1 MSHGRRIDSPHTH
14 VARWHYETGADVQ
27 PDEVGRS
34 LQADLGLRGSEEVT
48 ANELKRIL
56 GAFVNDPSELDIR
69 QGRIV
74 AQIQDDLVDVR
85 LTTKAESGEL
95 MVEDGGTT
103 YTPRAWILRRVAR
116 LDQLAERM
124 LSYIPE
130 TPAFVV
136 PSGLLRADMASSAE
150 DEETSIADVAGY
162 LEGHFTSP
170 IPATTS
176 ILYLTS
182 DAGEGKTT
190 LINHLA
196 RQQANRCRSRTAN
209 WLLVPIAL
217 GGKTFLRFDDVVIG
231 TLSNRFRFNR
241 YYFDGFLELVKLGA
255 VVPAFDGFE
264 EMFVEG
270 HSGEAVSALGSFI
283 DSLESAGSIMV
294 AARKAF
300 FEITSFKT
308 QARLFDAIGDRS
320 ASFARLKLNRWH
332 KPQFTKYA
340 ALRGFDRAE
349 DLYATFSAR
358 LGSEHPMLSR
368 AFLVKRLIDL
378 AQNAETVEQLA
389 TELGNAPQ
397 DYFFKFVETLLDR
410 EARLKWLDKTG
421 DAAQPLLSLTEHHL
435 LLAAVAREMWQSST
449 NALRLDV
456 IDVIVDMFAEP
467 LKRGPAFVRQIRER
481 IRNHSLLSTDLTR
494 GNLLEFD
501 HDEFRRFYLGEALGG
516 ALVERNRADLLSI
529 VAVDRLPPD
538 TCDQALG
545 HVIRAGKR
553 RDDCV
558 SLVIEVARGSSPL
571 SFARENCGALLIR
584 LLSGGLDTASST
596 AVDSVVFPLNALVGR
611 QLTNVEFSQCRF
623 EPTEI
628 VAAQFT
634 AISFKACEFER
645 IDIAD
650 DDSLKGSTFV
660 DCRVNA
666 LRRGVGDAERH
677 FYGPHE
683 IAAEMRSCGASVYS
697 GEVSQ
702 AETNVPARDSRI
714 DAVEKFLRVF
724 LRATQVNEDTI
735 RAKFGKQAAWF
746 IDDLV
751 PTLIRSKIV
760 EQVEYRGKGVQARY
774 KLGVPMYAIQDALAT
789 SEGSFDA
796 FLSAMNE
803 MRTDAD

>member
-1 MSHGRRIDSPHTH
+1 
-14 VARWHYETGADVQ
+14 
-27 PDEVGRS
+27 
-34 LQADLGLRGSEEVT
+34 
-48 ANELKRIL
+48 
-56 GAFVNDPSELDIR
+56 
-69 QGRIV
+69 
-74 AQIQDDLVDVR
+74 
-85 LTTKAESGEL
+85 
-95 MVEDGGTT
+95 
-103 YTPRAWILRRVAR
+103 
-116 LDQLAERM
+116 
-124 LSYIPE
+124 
-130 TPAFVV
+130 
-136 PSGLLRADMASSAE
+136 MASSAE
-150 DEETSIADVAGY
+150 DQEVSITDVASC
-162 LEGHFTSP
+162 LERHLGTP
-170 IPATTS
+170 IPATTT

-190 LINHLA
+190 LIHHLA
-196 RQQANRCRSRTAN
+196 RQQANRCRARTAS

-241 YYFDGFLELVKLGA
+241 YYFDGFIELVKLGA

-283 DSLESAGSIMV
+283 DSLDSAGSILV

-320 ASFARLKLNRWH
+320 ASFARLKINRWQ
-332 KPQFTKYA
+332 KPQFTEYA
-340 ALRGFDRAE
+340 TLRGFDRAE
-349 DLYATFSAR
+349 ELYATFSAR
-358 LGSEHPMLSR
+358 LGSDHPMLSR
-368 AFLVKRLIDL
+368 AFLVERLIDL

-389 TELGNAPQ
+389 SELGNAPQ
-397 DYFFKFVETLLDR
+397 DYFFKFVETLIDR

-421 DAAQPLLSLTEHHL
+421 DAAQPLLTLAEHHL
-435 LLAAVAREMWQSST
+435 LLAAVAREMWQSSA

-467 LKRGPAFVRQIRER
+467 MRRGPTFVRQIRER
-481 IRNHSLLSTDLTR
+481 IRNHSLLSADVMR

-516 ALVERNRADLLSI
+516 ALAERNRADLLSI
-529 VAVDRLPPD
+529 VAMDRLPPD
-538 TCDQALG
+538 TCDQALSHLMRSG
-545 HVIRAGKR
+545 MRRA
-553 RDDCV
+553 DCV
-558 SLVIEVARGSSPL
+558 PIVIEVARGSSPL

-584 LLSGGLDTASST
+584 LLSGGLEVTDST
-596 AVDSVVFPLNALVGR
+596 SVDSVVFPLNALVGR
-611 QLTNVEFSQCRF
+611 QLRNVAFSQCRF

-628 VAAQFT
+628 TGAQFT
-634 AISFKACEFER
+634 DVLFKACEFER

-650 DDSLKGSTFV
+650 DDTLKGGTFV
-660 DCRVNA
+660 ECRVNA
-666 LRRGVGDAERH
+666 LRRGSGDTEKH

-683 IAAEMRSCGASVYS
+683 ILAEMRDSGASVS
-697 GEVSQ
+697 AGEGSPVE
-702 AETNVPARDSRI
+702 ATIAPRDPRI

-746 IDDLV
+746 LDDIV
-751 PTLIRSKIV
+751 PTLIRYKFV

-774 KLGVPMYAIQDALAT
+774 KLAVPMYAIQDALAAC
-789 SEGSFDA
+789 EGDFDT
-796 FLSAMNE
+796 FLAAMNE
-803 MRTDAD
+803 MRARPNSRA